1 MFLRI
6 VPVENSLFWIINVDM
21 NNMPCHNDDE
31 VTLVKFWLLVG
42 IGYFSFYGYHNISLC
57 FLLCST
63 FCLSIQVPYP
73 IGVTKVSRC
82 DFIVYWVI
90 KVCVIVINAC
100 VSERKIIFSHII
112 NVNRIWIDINFLDK
126 LKATIKL
133 ALPFR

>member
-21 NNMPCHNDDE
+21 NNMPCYNDDE

-100 VSERKIIFSHII
+100 VSGRKIIFSNII
-112 NVNRIWIDINFLDK
+112 KVDRIWIDINFLEK
-126 LKATIKL
+126 LKDTIKL
-133 ALPFR
+133 VLPFR

>member
-1 MFLRI
+1 MFLCI

-21 NNMPCHNDDE
+21 NNMPCYNDDE

-90 KVCVIVINAC
+90 KVFVIVINSC
-100 VSERKIIFSHII
+100 ISELKIFSHII
-112 NVNRIWIDINFLDK
+112 NVDRIWIDINFLKK
-126 LKATIKL
+126 LKDTIKL
-133 ALPFR
+133 VSPFR

>member
-1 MFLRI
+1 MFLCI

-21 NNMPCHNDDE
+21 SNMPCHNDDE

-82 DFIVYWVI
+82 YFIVYWVI

-100 VSERKIIFSHII
+100 VSVLFSHII
-112 NVNRIWIDINFLDK
+112 HVDRIWIDMNFLKK
-126 LKATIKL
+126 LKDTIKL
-133 ALPFR
+133 VLPFL

>member
-21 NNMPCHNDDE
+21 NNMPCYNDDE

-100 VSERKIIFSHII
+100 VSGRNILHII
-112 NVNRIWIDINFLDK
+112 HVDRIWIDMNFLKK
-126 LKATIKL
+126 LKDTIKL
-133 ALPFR
+133 VLPFR